1 MKKILLF
8 LLLSMSLFAAEATI
22 PTVNLSL
29 SAPNTP
35 NQLVTT
41 LNIVIVL
48 TILALAPSIVFVMTS
63 FLRLIVV
70 FSFLRQAMGTQSMPP
85 NTILVT
91 LALILTFFI
100 MEPVATK
107 SYNEGIKPY
116 LAEKIGYEEAFIK
129 GAKPF

>member
-116 LAEKIGYEEAFIK
+116 LAEKIGYEEAFK
-129 GAKPF
+129 RSKAF

>member
-48 TILALAPSIVFVMTS
+48 TILALTPSIVFVMTS

-70 FSFLRQAMGTQSMPP
+70 FSFLRQAIGTQSMPP

-91 LALILTFFI
+91 LALILTFFYHG
-100 MEPVATK
+100 TC
-107 SYNEGIKPY
+107 SY
-116 LAEKIGYEEAFIK
+116 KIL
-129 GAKPF
+129 